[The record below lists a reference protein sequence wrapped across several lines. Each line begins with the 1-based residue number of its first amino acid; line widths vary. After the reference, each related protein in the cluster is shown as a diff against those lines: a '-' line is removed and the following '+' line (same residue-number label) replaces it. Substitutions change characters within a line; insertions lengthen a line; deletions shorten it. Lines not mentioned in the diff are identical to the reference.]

1 MKDLIII
8 YIVVQIIFILIAI
21 LKLNIPE
28 GIFITIIPA
37 LIIAFIIRRIL
48 FGKIT

>member
-8 YIVVQIIFILIAI
+8 YIFVQIVFILIAI
-21 LKLNIPE
+21 LKLNMPE

-37 LIIAFIIRRIL
+37 LIIAFIIRRLL